1 MLIRGLTVYERSRL
15 KEKLLF
21 QNRIVLYQKYELLEE
36 ARRRFECK
44 LNQFYSKMKRRYIN
58 NECDDLR

>member
-36 ARRRFECK
+36 ARRRFEDK
-44 LNQFYSKMKRRYIN
+44 LNQFYSKMKRRFIN
-58 NECDDLR
+58 NEYDVL

>member
-36 ARRRFECK
+36 ARRRFEGK

-58 NECDDLR
+58 NEYDVLR

>member
-36 ARRRFECK
+36 ARSRFESK

-58 NECDDLR
+58 NEYDVL